1 MLPTFFCRQQPAGY
15 LKCIH
20 MHAHTKSLP
29 SGQATFQKMH
39 TFAGIFFRWF
49 YVYTCIRSFPP
60 LPILPAFFRSRH
72 THRNCRNK
80 KRCFRKPTAV
90 FPAHRK
96 KQKKNKEK
104 QRVNKDKYT
113 KIYKF
118 YFQIKKIEKMDIL
131 QEQNEKK
138 IKK

>member
-1 MLPTFFCRQQPAGY
+1 M
-15 LKCIH
+15 
-20 MHAHTKSLP
+20 
-29 SGQATFQKMH
+29 QKQ
-39 TFAGIFFRWF
+39 
-49 YVYTCIRSFPP
+49 
-60 LPILPAFFRSRH
+60 
-72 THRNCRNK
+72 K

-138 IKK
+138 